1 MPLVRMPACNRPASI
16 VVARPVRS
24 EVVSP
29 AADRV
34 TGHPEQREYHA
45 HYQDDD
51 TDRPDD
57 GNLGDEPDNEK
68 NDSEDDQGGLL
79 TAGRRPK
86 RRQEDIAGVK

>member
-1 MPLVRMPACNRPASI
+1 MLAGQRRPAGI

-29 AADRV
+29 ATDRV
-34 TGHPEQREYHA
+34 TGHPEHCEYHA
-45 HYQDDD
+45 HYQYDD

-57 GNLGDEPDNEK
+57 GNPGDEPDNEE
-68 NDSEDDQGGLL
+68 NDSEDDQGRLL
-79 TAGRRPK
+79 TAARRPK

>member
-1 MPLVRMPACNRPASI
+1 LPLVRMPACNRPASI

-68 NDSEDDQGGLL
+68 NDSEDDQGGS
-79 TAGRRPK
+79 
-86 RRQEDIAGVK
+86 